1 MSEPNLYTHERLPI
15 IAAVLADDVGV
26 GYAGEAKSE
35 YLSIRSEYVKLIN
48 IDSPSPDTV
57 RPLRLF
63 VGCEI
68 ERDRQARTLKLTQ
81 QGYIRKLVERFEG
94 EFTPNDLPYGASKAK
109 REAFEALKP
118 GTEESAVDK
127 AGYLV
132 RLGSIWW
139 PICMTRPECA
149 FTYSVLCSL
158 SMYPTAEAHAAAM
171 HVVGYLVGTAEMGPI
186 YGGRLKVPL
195 GLREMPTWFAE
206 SSGLYATT
214 DSSFGKSARPY
225 GGHAVIRTNA
235 AVDWSSKAFKTV
247 VPDST
252 AEAETAQASRATK
265 ALLAARNVLSGARR
279 PAKGPSYLLGDNSA
293 MMNIIK
299 RDGPTQRTRYFERP
313 PPSSGRRA
321 SRERLESSVTA
332 ACHIEQSLRSTTP

>member
-1 MSEPNLYTHERLPI
+1 MFLEGYH
-15 IAAVLADDVGV
+15 AVFTV
-26 GYAGEAKSE
+26 
-35 YLSIRSEYVKLIN
+35 SIRSEYAKLIN
-48 IDSPSPDTV
+48 TDSPSPDTV

-109 REAFEALKP
+109 REAFEALRP

-132 RLGSIWW
+132 RRGSIGW

-195 GLREMPTWFAE
+195 GL
-206 SSGLYATT
+206 
-214 DSSFGKSARPY
+214 SARCQRGSPRAAGY
-225 GGHAVIRTNA
+225 TRRRTA
-235 AVDWSSKAFKTV
+235 PSASRYDRMVGTPSFV
-247 VPDST
+247 RMQLST
-252 AEAETAQASRATK
+252 GRARPSRQASRATK
-265 ALLAARNVLSGARR
+265 ALLAARNVLSKARR
-279 PAKGPSYLLGDNSA
+279 PEKGPSYLLGDNSA

-299 RDGPTQRTRYFERP
+299 RDGPTQRTPTTSSERRCW
-313 PPSSGRRA
+313 SSMLSYA
-321 SRERLESSVTA
+321 SLS
-332 ACHIEQSLRSTTP
+332 

>member
-1 MSEPNLYTHERLPI
+1 MGGNQGRFTVNDVPGRIH
-15 IAAVLADDVGV
+15 AVFTV
-26 GYAGEAKSE
+26 
-35 YLSIRSEYVKLIN
+35 SIRSEYAKLIN

-109 REAFEALKP
+109 REAFEALRP

-132 RLGSIWW
+132 RRGSIGW

-186 YGGRLKVPL
+186 YGGRLKVPSASPRDANVVRREQRAIRDDGQL
-195 GLREMPTWFAE
+195 LRQVGTTVWWARRHSYECSCRLVEQGLQ
-206 SSGLYATT
+206 
-214 DSSFGKSARPY
+214 D
-225 GGHAVIRTNA
+225 
-235 AVDWSSKAFKTV
+235 
-247 VPDST
+247 
-252 AEAETAQASRATK
+252 SRA
-265 ALLAARNVLSGARR
+265 RQHRR
-279 PAKGPSYLLGDNSA
+279 G
-293 MMNIIK
+293 
-299 RDGPTQRTRYFERP
+299 RDGAGVPRDQGVACRTEPRHCLPHGTCCLERVGQQRGHPT
-313 PPSSGRRA
+313 
-321 SRERLESSVTA
+321 
-332 ACHIEQSLRSTTP
+332 C